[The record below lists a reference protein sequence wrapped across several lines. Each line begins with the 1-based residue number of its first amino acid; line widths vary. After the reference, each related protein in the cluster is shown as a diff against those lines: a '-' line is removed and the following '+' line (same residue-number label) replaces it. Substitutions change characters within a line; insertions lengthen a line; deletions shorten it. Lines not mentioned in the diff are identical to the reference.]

1 MNIMKGMIWMPKIE
15 NVEVY
20 GLERAIKSAK
30 YPKAVDTSKLNSE
43 LTPGIKACLTCPTGE
58 GHDVALTGIIVQF
71 DLTFSEKAWPEMMRY
86 HFIDFVS
93 SCSTIHKINKM
104 DIASQCNEYV
114 DKRLI
119 AILQEKVDRYNLLL
133 ELKNTGKADIP
144 DDELKRARLEMYYS
158 IPSGF
163 ELKAA
168 MTTNYR
174 QLKTIYSQRRNH
186 PLPDWQAF
194 CDWCESL
201 PRFMELTQKEG

>member
-1 MNIMKGMIWMPKIE
+1 MPKID

-43 LTPGIKACLTCPTGE
+43 LTPGIKACLTCSTGE
-58 GHDVALTGIIVQF
+58 GHDTALNGIIVQF
-71 DLTFSEKAWPEMMRY
+71 DLTFSEKAWVEMERY
-86 HFIDFVS
+86 SFMDFVS

-114 DKRLI
+114 DPRAVKVLE
-119 AILQEKVDRYNLLL
+119 EKVDRYNLLL
-133 ELKNTGKADIP
+133 ELKNSGKADIT
-144 DDELKRARLEMYYS
+144 DEELRRARLEMYFN

-163 ELKAA
+163 ELKAG

-174 QLKTIYSQRRNH
+174 QLKTIYQQRRNH
-186 PLPDWQAF
+186 VLPDWQMF
-194 CDWCESL
+194 CNWCETL
-201 PRFMELTQKEG
+201 PRFLELTQKVG